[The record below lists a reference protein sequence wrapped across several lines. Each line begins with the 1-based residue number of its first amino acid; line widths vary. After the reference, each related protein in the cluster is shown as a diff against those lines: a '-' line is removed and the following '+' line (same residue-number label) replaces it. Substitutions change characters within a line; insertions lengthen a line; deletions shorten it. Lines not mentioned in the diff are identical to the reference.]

1 MKYQNYSYIY
11 PPRPRNSVPP
21 KDISKW
27 DNKMMLAQPK
37 LNGSNCVIFFN
48 EENLVVMNRHGQRL
62 TNFQLPKSEIT
73 PLHSGSGWM
82 VLNGEYLNKSK
93 RDETGLVF
101 NHKFVIFDILV
112 YNGQHL
118 VGKTFQERVNLLDEL
133 FGQKESEKNY
143 LYNISE
149 NIFRVKSYYD
159 NFNKLFEE
167 FVEIDMIEGLV
178 CKRITSK
185 LELGISENNNFKSQV
200 KFRKPTKNYSF

>member
-21 KDISKW
+21 RDISKW

-37 LNGSNCVIFFN
+37 LNGSNCVIFLN

-62 TNFQLPKSEIT
+62 TNFQLSKSEIT
-73 PLHSGSGWM
+73 KLHSGSGWM

-101 NHKFVIFDILV
+101 NHKFVIFDVLV

-133 FGQKESEKNY
+133 FDQKESEKNY

-149 NIFRVKSYYD
+149 NIYRVKSYYD
-159 NFNKLFEE
+159 NFNELFED
-167 FVEIDMIEGLV
+167 FIKIDMIEGLV
-178 CKRITSK
+178 CKRTTAK